1 MPKPRRLDPTR
12 NYFGKGGQLEEALN
26 TKTYLNRSQ
35 LARHLR
41 VALAT
46 VARWVSLGKIKP
58 DAQDGN
64 GRELFDQS
72 KHAAK

>member
-1 MPKPRRLDPTR
+1 M
-12 NYFGKGGQLEEALN
+12 
-26 TKTYLNRSQ
+26 KTYLNRSQ